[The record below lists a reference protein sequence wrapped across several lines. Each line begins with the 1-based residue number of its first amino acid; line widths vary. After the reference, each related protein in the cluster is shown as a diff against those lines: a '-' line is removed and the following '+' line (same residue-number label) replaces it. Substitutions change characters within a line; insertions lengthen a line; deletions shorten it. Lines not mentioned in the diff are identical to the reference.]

1 MPEGKNYF
9 YIIFILHL
17 FISFIFSI
25 TGTEP
30 LEEDKPRLDE
40 IQSVAVKNYEVLEKQ
55 KINFEL
61 AKNKTLEAQSNV
73 QGIVMEIE
81 AIKVKGQFE
90 ETFLRFPHIAEQ
102 IFENLEVQSLS
113 KCQEVSK
120 CWQKFIFEEKPFY
133 RQLENYTSIPKPVVK
148 KSLKAYDFHTIQKMA
163 YWASISH
170 EKAVNA
176 IIPFGQPPLAEPKG
190 PTLFY
195 YILSEEKLNNTQLLL
210 AKLMIL
216 NKVAKPPTIISTINY
231 QQFQSQ
237 NQEEINYKR
246 ALFKLMND
254 ARIGRFGEAYSNFK
268 KMVMTKKGKYGC
280 LWNWF
285 TIFCVAV
292 AKNHLTIVK
301 LILEKVQ
308 DIHQLHRWGKW
319 VLGIAIYFGH
329 RDMCEF
335 ILDKTKG
342 VDLLVEEN
350 FRGENLIQM
359 AEGLGHKEICT
370 LFECFMKKYK

>member
-1 MPEGKNYF
+1 M
-9 YIIFILHL
+9 
-17 FISFIFSI
+17 
-25 TGTEP
+25 
-30 LEEDKPRLDE
+30 DDM
-40 IQSVAVKNYEVLEKQ
+40 QSGAVKKYED
-55 KINFEL
+55 FEF

-133 RQLENYTSIPKPVVK
+133 QQLENYTSIPKPIIK
-148 KSLKAYDFHTIQKMA
+148 KALKEYDFQTIQKLA
-163 YWASISH
+163 YCASISY
-170 EKAVNA
+170 EKAVSA

-216 NKVAKPPTIISTINY
+216 NKVAKPPTTISTINY
-231 QQFQSQ
+231 QQYQCQ

-246 ALFKLMND
+246 VLLKLIND
-254 ARIGRFGEAYSNFK
+254 ARIGRFGEAYSNLK

-285 TIFCVAV
+285 TILCVAV
-292 AKNHLTIVK
+292 ARSHLTIVK
-301 LILEKVQ
+301 LILEQVQ
-308 DIHQLHRWGKW
+308 DIHQIHRKWGKI
-319 VLGIAIYFGH
+319 VLGIATYIGH
-329 RDMCEF
+329 RDMCEI
-335 ILDKTKG
+335 ILDKAKG

-350 FRGENLIQM
+350 VRGGGNLIQI
-359 AEGLGHKEICT
+359 AESLGRKEICT

>member
-9 YIIFILHL
+9 YIIFIWHL
-17 FISFIFSI
+17 FISFRFSI
-25 TGTEP
+25 TGTKP
-30 LEEDKPRLDE
+30 LEEAQARLNVM
-40 IQSVAVKNYEVLEKQ
+40 QSVAVKDHEVLK
-55 KINFEL
+55 KNNFFFEM

-133 RQLENYTSIPKPVVK
+133 RQLENYTSIPKPIVK
-148 KSLKAYDFHTIQKMA
+148 KSLRDYDFQTIQKMA

-176 IIPFGQPPLAEPKG
+176 IIPFGEPPLAEPKG

-195 YILSEEKLNNTQLLL
+195 YILSEENLNNTQLLL
-210 AKLMIL
+210 AKLMLL
-216 NKVAKPPTIISTINY
+216 NKVKKPPTTISTIKDQQY
-231 QQFQSQ
+231 QCQ
-237 NQEEINYKR
+237 NQEEKNYKK
-246 ALFKLMND
+246 ALFELIND

-268 KMVMTKKGKYGC
+268 KMVITKKGKYGS
-280 LWNWF
+280 LWNRF
-285 TIFCVAV
+285 PILCVA
-292 AKNHLTIVK
+292 AAQNHLTIVK
-301 LILEKVQ
+301 LILEQVQ
-308 DIHQLHRWGKW
+308 DIHQLHRLGKN
-319 VLGIAIYFGH
+319 VLGIAIYFDH

-335 ILDKTKG
+335 ILDKTQG
-342 VDLLVEEN
+342 VDLLVEEDWQ
-350 FRGENLIQM
+350 GESLIQM
-359 AEGLGHKEICT
+359 AEKLQRNMY
-370 LFECFMKKYK
+370 LN